1 MRAVRMAAG
10 VVGKEGTTAV
20 VEGMETVGLV
30 AVGAA
35 ARVVAGETCGSRGN
49 EGVAKAAGG

>member
-1 MRAVRMAAG
+1 MRMAAG

-35 ARVVAGETCGSRGN
+35 ARVVAGETCGSTGN